1 MLSRTADSLYWLAR
15 YVERAENLAR
25 IVQVAHRMAS
35 MAKTLGSQGNNEW
48 LSTLI
53 AAGCEHG
60 FLNKYSEVDG
70 AKVVDYLVRDAD
82 NPSSIL
88 ACLETARHN
97 ARVVRTAITVDMW
110 DSLNYTWREARDRAG
125 TLNGGDLDSF
135 LDWVRTRSQLFE
147 GAYASTMLRND
158 VYFFTRL
165 GTFLER
171 ADNTARILDV
181 KYHVLLPQDEGIGG
195 ALDYYQ
201 WQAILRSV
209 SALRGYHWIYH
220 KRLQPWL
227 IAEFLILR
235 PEMPRSLHS
244 CSEQIVRN
252 LELIADSYGG
262 KRRECHRVA
271 GDLHSRLRYGRIE
284 DIFQRG
290 LHEYLT
296 EFIDRSLLLGA
307 EISAAYLT

>member
-1 MLSRTADSLYWLAR
+1 MLSRTADGLYWLAR

-60 FLNKYSEVDG
+60 FFNKYSE
-70 AKVVDYLVRDAD
+70 AESAHVVDYLVRDPD

-97 ARVVRTAITVDMW
+97 ARVARTAITVDMW
-110 DSLNYTWREARDRAG
+110 DSLNHTWREARERAP

-135 LDWVRTRSQLFE
+135 LDWVRGRSQHFE
-147 GAYASTMLRND
+147 GAYGSTMLRND

-165 GTFLER
+165 GTTLER

-181 KYHVLLPQDEGIGG
+181 KYHVLLPQDEGVGG

-235 PEMPRSLHS
+235 PEMPRSLLS
-244 CSEQIVRN
+244 CCEQIVRN

-271 GDLHSRLRYGRIE
+271 GELHARLRYARIE
-284 DIFQRG
+284 EVFQRG

-296 EFIDRSLLLGA
+296 EYIDRSLLLGN
-307 EISAAYLT
+307 EISAAYLI